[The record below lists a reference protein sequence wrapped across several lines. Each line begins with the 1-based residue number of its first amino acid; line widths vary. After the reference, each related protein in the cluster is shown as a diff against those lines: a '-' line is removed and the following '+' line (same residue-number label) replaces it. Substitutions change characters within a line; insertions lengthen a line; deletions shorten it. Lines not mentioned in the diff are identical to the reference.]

1 MGSSGRIAIRL
12 ILRDSNPAATTA
24 YSLLPEV
31 NMPKCSNCGFI
42 FRYDKCPRCGTLA
55 DVKSSPSEMKPS
67 VSQKEEN
74 KSDLNQF
81 FEIACSITTTSDVD
95 AVLKK
100 VGSAAEKLTL
110 TMASSIMLLD
120 DDKKNLYFKVASGD
134 KGTILTKLKVP
145 VGEGIAG
152 WVAANKEPLIIQDV
166 SVDPRFTGKID
177 SESGFRTK
185 SILCVPLIVND
196 ELVGVAEVLN
206 KIDGSNFTEND
217 KAILTSLSNFA
228 AVAIVNAR
236 NISNQQNFF
245 ANVFEIL
252 TNAFESSDR
261 RFSGHCFKVAQLSTA
276 IARELNITGQQ
287 YKDIYYAAILH
298 DVGFIIEPEY
308 SIMEHG
314 TNKIHPLNG
323 FEMIKNIN
331 LLKSA
336 ADLIKY
342 HHLMYDGSGFPAEGL
357 KKEAI
362 PVGSRIISLVEAVED
377 MRFSVYPEEKIRQ
390 MVESQKGMKFDPVIA
405 DIFLKISE

>member
-1 MGSSGRIAIRL
+1 
-12 ILRDSNPAATTA
+12 
-24 YSLLPEV
+24 
-31 NMPKCSNCGFI
+31 MPKCTNCGFI
-42 FRYDKCPRCGTLA
+42 FRYDKCPRCGTPAPQSGIKNAPAAPPPLA
-55 DVKSSPSEMKPS
+55 
-67 VSQKEEN
+67 QKTDEN
-74 KSDLNQF
+74 KSELNQF
-81 FEIACSITTTSDVD
+81 FEIVCSITTTSDVD
-95 AVLKK
+95 SVLKK

-120 DDKKNLYFKVASGD
+120 DDGKNLYFKVASGD

-152 WVAANKEPLIIQDV
+152 WVAANKQPLIIQDV
-166 SVDPRFTGKID
+166 SVDARFTGKID
-177 SESGFRTK
+177 SESGFKTK
-185 SILCVPLIVND
+185 SILCVPLIAND

-228 AVAIVNAR
+228 AVAIVNAK
-236 NISNQQNFF
+236 NISGQQNFF

-252 TNAFESSDR
+252 TTAFEANDK

-276 IARELNITGQQ
+276 IARELNITGSH
-287 YKDIYYAAILH
+287 YKDIYYAAVLH
-298 DVGFIIEPEY
+298 DVGFIAEPEY
-308 SIMEHG
+308 SILEHSS
-314 TNKIHPLNG
+314 NRVHPIKG
-323 FEMIKNIN
+323 YEMIKNIN

-336 ADLIKY
+336 AGLIKY

-390 MVESQKGMKFDPVIA
+390 TVESQKGIKFDPVIA
-405 DIFLKISE
+405 DIYLKISE

>member
-1 MGSSGRIAIRL
+1 
-12 ILRDSNPAATTA
+12 
-24 YSLLPEV
+24 
-31 NMPKCSNCGFI
+31 MPKCTNCGFI
-42 FRYDKCPRCGTLA
+42 FRYDKCPRCGTPA
-55 DVKSSPSEMKPS
+55 DVKNTLPATPPP
-67 VSQKEEN
+67 VQKIEEN

-95 AVLKK
+95 SVLKK

-110 TMASSIMLLD
+110 TRASSIMLLD

-134 KGTILTKLKVP
+134 KGVILTKLKVP

-152 WVAANKEPLIIQDV
+152 WVAANKQPLIIQDV

-206 KIDGSNFTEND
+206 KIDGSPFTEKD
-217 KAILTSLSNFA
+217 KTILTSLSNFA

-236 NISNQQNFF
+236 NISDQQNFF

-252 TNAFESSDR
+252 TVAFEANDQ

-276 IARELNITGQQ
+276 IARELNITGSQ
-287 YKDIYYAAILH
+287 YKDIYYAAVLH
-298 DVGFIIEPEY
+298 DVGFIAEPDY
-308 SIMEHG
+308 SILEHSS
-314 TNKIHPLNG
+314 NRIHPIKG
-323 FEMIKNIN
+323 YEMIKNIN

-336 ADLIKY
+336 AGLIKY

-390 MVESQKGMKFDPVIA
+390 TVESQKGIKFDPVIA
-405 DIFLKISE
+405 DIYLKISE